1 MDSAFAPK
9 VYRGS
14 PGPRH
19 VSEGGNAKDKG
30 PPDRYIA
37 EWGSARIR
45 CPLIQTPLCNGV
57 TDFA

>member
-45 CPLIQTPLCNGV
+45 CPLIDLQS
-57 TDFA
+57 DIMA